1 MMEALDGNAI
11 AGRLFDVFGDEMTT
25 TRGTCVTCGAIWYVA
40 EVEVYLQAPGI
51 VARCRSCGSVVLVLV
66 TVRGVT
72 CVDVSG
78 LEMLEPTTP
87 GSQRGSVT

>member
-11 AGRLFDVFGDEMTT
+11 AGRLFEVFGAEMTA
-25 TRGTCVTCGAIWYVA
+25 TRGTCMNCGAISYVA

-51 VARCRSCGSVVLVLV
+51 VARCRTCRTVLMVLV

-72 CVDVSG
+72 CVDLSG
-78 LEMLEPTTP
+78 LEMLEPAP
-87 GSQRGSVT
+87 S